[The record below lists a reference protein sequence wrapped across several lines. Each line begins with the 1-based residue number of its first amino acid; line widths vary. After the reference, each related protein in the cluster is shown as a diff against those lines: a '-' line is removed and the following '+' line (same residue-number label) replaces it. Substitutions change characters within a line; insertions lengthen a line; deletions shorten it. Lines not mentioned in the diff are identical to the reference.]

1 MFFAACVFGLNG
13 GEKLGG
19 EEGRGSAPPPGKADD
34 DNSPNSLLRTEGAH
48 APLRTHSHIVTT
60 TEAERG
66 TGGEGGGGRW
76 WVRVSRYHAAPL
88 LIVVG
93 RARSSPS
100 LQLASFLWAFTP
112 FAT

>member
-60 TEAERG
+60 TEAEAGSFFFHR
-66 TGGEGGGGRW
+66 EGAGD
-76 WVRVSRYHAAPL
+76 A
-88 LIVVG
+88 
-93 RARSSPS
+93 
-100 LQLASFLWAFTP
+100 LAF
-112 FAT
+112 